1 MTTLE
6 PICSPRVLEVLA
18 AKVLQHLGLDFT
30 GKRTADLSRRLQ
42 LLALEQ
48 EREPAAWMESLAFED
63 WDEALMRGL
72 IPAFTVGETYF
83 RRDAE
88 ALDWLAGHH
97 LRPLLQ
103 RRRQSGHRHLR
114 LWSAAC
120 CTGEEPYSLLFL
132 LDELLK
138 EERDGWKLELMA
150 SDIND
155 AFLARAEQGCY
166 GPSAFRGSEEG
177 FRRHYFQ
184 AEGRLWRVRPAWR
197 GRIRFL
203 RHNLAAEA
211 LPDPAKGLAAL
222 DVILCR
228 NVLMYFSAERAA
240 ATLHRLLG
248 CLAEDGVLL
257 LSAVEAG
264 LATQAGFKGFWA
276 GSNYALSASGQVA
289 GPAPLPAAAWG
300 EAARPRP
307 RPVRRGALP
316 VRPQAPPPVP
326 VQQAPLVPQSGD
338 PLGDIERLLACAE
351 QAQAREALL
360 AYLALPGL
368 GMAQRLDACLLM
380 ARSWADQQR
389 MGQAREWLQRAL
401 DIDPTALA
409 AQWLQALL
417 ARQEG
422 DSQAALQALRK
433 VLYLDPECAMAHLH
447 SGLLLRA
454 NGRRADGDR
463 ALRLCLQLAQRG
475 PADALVPLGDGLGY
489 EQLRQLC
496 DQLLEGAACPSH

>member
-1 MTTLE
+1 MATLD
-6 PICSPRVLEVLA
+6 PVCSPRVLEVLA

-48 EREPAAWMESLAFED
+48 EREPAAWMESLAFGD
-63 WDEALMRGL
+63 WDQKLMQGL
-72 IPAFTVGETYF
+72 VPAFTVGETYF

-88 ALDWLAGHH
+88 ALDWLARQH
-97 LRPLLQ
+97 LQPLLQ
-103 RRRQSGHRHLR
+103 RRRQSGQRHLR

-138 EERDGWKLELMA
+138 EERGGWKLELMA

-166 GPSAFRGSEEG
+166 GPGAFRGSEEG
-177 FRRHYFQ
+177 FRRRYFQ
-184 AEGRLWRVRPAWR
+184 AEGRQWRIRPAWR

-240 ATLHRLLG
+240 ATLHRLLS

-276 GSNYALSASGQVA
+276 GSNYALRKPGLAPERLS
-289 GPAPLPAAAWG
+289 PAPSEKVVP
-300 EAARPRP
+300 PRP
-307 RPVRRGALP
+307 RAQRRAP
-316 VRPQAPPPVP
+316 IQVQPAVAPPPP
-326 VQQAPLVPQSGD
+326 QAAQQPASDDL
-338 PLGDIERLLACAE
+338 LGEAERLLASGE
-351 QAQAREALL
+351 QAQARESLL
-360 AYLALPGL
+360 VYLALPGL
-368 GMAQRLDACLLM
+368 GMVQRMEACLLM

-389 MGQAREWLQRAL
+389 TAQAREWLQRAL

-409 AQWLQALL
+409 AQWMQALL

-433 VLYLDPECAMAHLH
+433 VLYLDPESVMAHFH

-454 NGRRADGDR
+454 DGRREESVR
-463 ALRLCLQLAQRG
+463 ALRLCRQLALAG
-475 PADALVPLGDGLGY
+475 PAEAPVPLGDGLGHA
-489 EQLRQLC
+489 QLAQLC
-496 DQLLEGAACPSH
+496 EQLLEGAACPSH